1 MIIKIIPNTI
11 DTSVEQ
17 RVHGLSD
24 YICDPKQTRSS
35 FLADYIHKEGQDS
48 LSEKCVYS
56 NSRNFLDDNWE
67 YQKIEMSQTAS
78 LNSQVSDPIVH
89 LVGSFK
95 KFEVPT
101 IAQFEQQIDILVKH
115 LGAEELQMQYALH
128 MDTDNVHFHLIINK
142 VHPFK
147 KNKHGENK
155 VIDLGDGWIIYASH
169 QAIAEIEAKQGW
181 LSEPNPLFIF
191 NHQTQKCEKNPHYS
205 AHNSLEQLTSKIK
218 DQEHRHQQN
227 SNLRTEIW
235 MEESPPARLERIIS
249 KALSKVKNWEE
260 WHNELA
266 KFKLSYELKRH
277 GAIFNFHVLPKPVS
291 FKSSDFCQKSVTLR
305 ALEKKWGAFQ
315 PASKDIVAS
324 LTQNKQ
330 INPYHLFKKEDYLLK
345 ELHTAYLKYKNEKDQ
360 ITAQNRNESDEI
372 NFLHL
377 YFRDHKQKLMSDL
390 QRKFPEVNP
399 QTIKTLLHYKH
410 KSDQTKYKKE
420 RRAEYAKKHQRLS
433 QKVSE
438 RLKQRFDFSPSI
450 QSEKITSYDDFLKLF
465 DRENTYL
472 IQQKFLFDQ
481 RQSANFIWHEDPSC
495 TEARLI
501 FDEYL
506 KYEPIGI
513 QNKFGIQVFSNYSF
527 SRICQCL
534 KKLEEKEEKEEK
546 EELISFTGDPDFKRL
561 IQSAIDNR
569 DDKIH
574 DSNVK
579 RKIPRLSSISQ
590 SDLDLYFEDIFSK
603 FADNSLPSTA
613 LLKTSLLLS
622 CCGISTD
629 KLNQSLKHLAQKN
642 ELVTTD
648 KKDQKILMLRLK
660 SLTQTQSRRLNIQY
674 FNSEEIDWVWKIYL
688 ELDARISQR
697 KDKDP
702 SHLVLKP
709 ELELIPIV
717 PKGPTYA
724 HIDKDYVPHVLDE
737 HEQHHLIQQF
747 LNLQKVK
754 RSQNKLQAASHV
766 PNAANDSPLHF
777 PKDKY
782 TIEYRFGHTFYLD
795 QYETAFIEAKDASC
809 ITVVSETN
817 HHILD
822 ALLLAQQ
829 KYGTVQVY
837 GSETFKDQVKGLA
850 TEYNIPIVLEEEL
863 EQVFIQKIAPPTP
876 SPLELSLEERDLA
889 IPLAEER
896 AEKFYE
902 NQKIDSRM
910 KDKEQN
916 YSKDNDL
923 NYRL

>member
-1 MIIKIIPNTI
+1 MIIKVIPNMI
-11 DTSVEQ
+11 GSSVEE
-17 RVHGLSD
+17 RVTGLSD
-24 YICDPKQTRSS
+24 YIHHPKQTRAHHLSE
-35 FLADYIHKEGQDS
+35 YIHQLHPGFDENL

-56 NSRNFLDDNWE
+56 NSRNFLDDDPH

-78 LNSQVSDPIVH
+78 LNSRVIDPIVH
-89 LVGSFK
+89 MVGSFK

-101 IAQFEQQIDILVKH
+101 TEQLEEQIDILVKH
-115 LGAEELQMQYALH
+115 LGAEELQMQYAVH

-266 KFKLSYELKRH
+266 KFKLSYELKRN

-377 YFRDHKQKLMSDL
+377 YFRDHKQKLLSDL

-481 RQSANFIWHEDPSC
+481 RQSANFIWHETPEC
-495 TEARLI
+495 NEAKLI
-501 FDEYL
+501 FDQHL
-506 KYEPIGI
+506 KHEPIGI
-513 QNKFGIQVFSNYSF
+513 QNKFGIQVFSNYSL
-527 SRICQCL
+527 SRIHQCL
-534 KKLEEKEEKEEK
+534 KWLNNDKP
-546 EELISFTGDPDFKRL
+546 ITFTGDSDFRL
-561 IQSAIDNR
+561 FTQSALDNR
-569 DDKIH
+569 DGKIH

-603 FADNSLPSTA
+603 FADKSLPSTA

-622 CCGISTD
+622 CCGVSTGQ
-629 KLNQSLKHLAQKN
+629 LNQSLKHLSQKN
-642 ELVTTD
+642 ELVITD
-648 KKDQKILMLRLK
+648 KKDQEILMLRLK

-688 ELDARISQR
+688 ELDARILQR
-697 KDKDP
+697 DDKDP
-702 SHLVLKP
+702 SPSVLRS
-709 ELELIPIV
+709 ELELVPIV
-717 PKGPTYA
+717 PKGLTYA

-737 HEQHHLIQQF
+737 HEQHHLIQRF

-754 RSQNKLQAASHV
+754 RSQNKLQAASPV
-766 PNAANDSPLHF
+766 PNAANDSSLRF

-795 QYETAFIEAKDASC
+795 QHETAFIEAKDASC

-837 GSETFKDQVKGLA
+837 GSDTFKDQVKGLA
-850 TEYNIPIVLEEEL
+850 TQYNIPILLEEEL
-863 EQVFIQKIAPPTP
+863 EQVFIQPTSFP
-876 SPLELSLEERDLA
+876 SSLELSLEERDLS
-889 IPLAEER
+889 IPVAEER
-896 AEKFYE
+896 AQNFYE
-902 NQKIDSRM
+902 NQKIDFRA

-916 YSKDNDL
+916 HSKDNDL
-923 NYRL
+923 KYGL